1 MGAIGTIHERV
12 VDVRA
17 ASAAPSADARVVQT
31 WHALVSLVAADAPDM
46 GLLAGERPAADVE
59 VLASMASSAEYELA
73 RRMVLAAAAG
83 GLPLQGPG
91 AMLRARG
98 WSPGAARRLMAAGQ
112 VALAFPAVADQWAA
126 GVITA
131 EHAAAIDRTR
141 GRLTDDQ
148 LSVALLGFEGRW
160 GVLSPRAVGEVIAA
174 IEARLHPP
182 GDPSPDEAAA
192 YESRHLSFAL
202 TPEVVL
208 FSGSLP
214 RLEGEAFLA
223 VIDAFAESLRS
234 AADHVP
240 PAARRA
246 DGLMAMV
253 EAASASDTVP
263 VRGGLPVALNVTLT
277 ATEPGD
283 ALAVT
288 SRGHRLTAAELRFTC
303 CDPTVTPILVR
314 RGRAGVAGSQGAA
327 GPPGAEGPPGEAA
340 WPRDATSADPGE
352 AGRILAIAEALL
364 GERMPLAVGRTSR
377 VATPAQRRALAVRD
391 GGCVIPGCGVPAEIC
406 QVHHLHEWA
415 QGGGTDRDN
424 MVLLC
429 WNHHRQVDLQMW
441 RIERSEPD
449 DPPVP
454 RPREGAPPGAPWP
467 SNNGSGWVI
476 TRLPRSR
483 WRL

>member
-1 MGAIGTIHERV
+1 
-12 VDVRA
+12 
-17 ASAAPSADARVVQT
+17 
-31 WHALVSLVAADAPDM
+31 
-46 GLLAGERPAADVE
+46 
-59 VLASMASSAEYELA
+59 
-73 RRMVLAAAAG
+73 
-83 GLPLQGPG
+83 
-91 AMLRARG
+91 
-98 WSPGAARRLMAAGQ
+98 
-112 VALAFPAVADQWAA
+112 
-126 GVITA
+126 VITA

-192 YESRHLSFAL
+192 YESRNLSFAL

-246 DGLMAMV
+246 DGLIAMV
-253 EAASASDTVP
+253 EAASASGTVP
-263 VRGGLPVALNVTLT
+263 MRGGLPVALNVTLT
-277 ATEPGD
+277 RTEPGD
-283 ALAVT
+283 VLAVT
-288 SRGHRLTAAELRFTC
+288 SRGHRLTAAELRFSC
-303 CDPTVTPILVR
+303 CDPTLTPVLVG
-314 RGRAGVAGSQGAA
+314 RGRLGYGA
-327 GPPGAEGPPGEAA
+327 PPGAASSLGAREAGAGE
-340 WPRDATSADPGE
+340 ADPGE

-364 GERMPLAVGRTSR
+364 GERMPLSVGRTSR

-391 GGCVIPGCGVPAEIC
+391 RGCVIPGCGVPAEIC

-467 SNNGSGWVI
+467 SNNGSGWII

>member
-1 MGAIGTIHERV
+1 MGAIGTVHQRV
-12 VDVRA
+12 VDARA
-17 ASAAPSADARVVQT
+17 ASAAPRADPPVVQI
-31 WHALVSLVAADAPDM
+31 WQALGSLVGHDAPDM
-46 GLLAGERPAADVE
+46 GLFAGERPAADVE
-59 VLASMASSAEYELA
+59 VLASMAASAEYELA
-73 RRMVLAAAAG
+73 RRMVLAAEAG

-112 VALAFPAVADQWAA
+112 MAVAFPAIADQWAA

-192 YESRHLSFAL
+192 YESRNLSFAL

-246 DGLMAMV
+246 DGLIAMV
-253 EAASASDTVP
+253 EAASTSGAVP
-263 VRGGLPVALNVTLT
+263 MRGGLPVALNVTLT
-277 ATEPGD
+277 RTEPGD
-283 ALAVT
+283 VLAVT

-303 CDPTVTPILVR
+303 CDPTLTPVLVR
-314 RGRAGVAGSQGAA
+314 RGEADVAGPSGALA
-327 GPPGAEGPPGEAA
+327 
-340 WPRDATSADPGE
+340 SADPGE

-391 GGCVIPGCGVPAEIC
+391 RGGVIPGCGVPAETC

-415 QGGGTDRDN
+415 LGGGTDQDN

-429 WNHHRQVDLQMW
+429 WAHHRQVDLQMW

-454 RPREGAPPGAPWP
+454 TPREGAPPGAPWP
-467 SNNGSGWVI
+467 SDNGSGWVI